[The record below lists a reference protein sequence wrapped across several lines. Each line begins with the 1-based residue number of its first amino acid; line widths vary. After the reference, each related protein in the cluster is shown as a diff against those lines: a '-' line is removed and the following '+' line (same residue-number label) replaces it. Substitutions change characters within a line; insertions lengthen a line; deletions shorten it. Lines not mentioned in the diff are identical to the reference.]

1 MKKKKKQVKKN
12 INEKVVLSFGILLA
26 KSEVISDGAWF
37 NLCSLREYCGYK
49 FIV

>member
-1 MKKKKKQVKKN
+1 MKKRIKKKKK
-12 INEKVVLSFGILLA
+12 NEKVVLSFGILLA

-49 FIV
+49 IIV